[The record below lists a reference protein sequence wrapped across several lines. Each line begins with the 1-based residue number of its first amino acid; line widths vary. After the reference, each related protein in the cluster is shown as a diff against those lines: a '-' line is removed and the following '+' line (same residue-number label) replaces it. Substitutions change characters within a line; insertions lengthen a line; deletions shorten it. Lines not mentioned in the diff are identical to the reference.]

1 MKPDRRA
8 GLTGGASAL
17 LLPSLLA
24 AASRAG
30 EEAGH
35 GEALFVSSARRGD
48 GSYCVV
54 IVSASGRIVRELALN
69 DRGHDVAVSPDGALA
84 VTFARRPGTF
94 AVAFDTRGARSAIVF
109 ETPPARHFF
118 GHGVFSADGRLLYA
132 TENDFEQDGR
142 GVLGVY
148 DVASGFRRIGELPSH
163 GLGPHDLLLLG
174 DGRTICVANG
184 GIETHPDAGR
194 AELNLDTM
202 RPSLVFLDSV
212 TGDLVAEHVL
222 PGALNCLSIRHL
234 CADGSGK
241 VWFGG
246 QWQEAVASSPV
257 LIGSAGRDSAIALV
271 EGGEALGAGLKG
283 DVGSVSAS
291 SDGRIVAAS
300 APKAGAVVFI
310 DPATGRVIGRKSL
323 RDVCGIAPASVTE
336 MALSSGDGVLTI
348 GPPPSSDATH
358 SEVPGL
364 AFDNHLR
371 RLRG

>member
-1 MKPDRRA
+1 MALNRRMV
-8 GLTGGASAL
+8 LTGVASAL
-17 LLPSLLA
+17 LLPSFLA
-24 AASRAG
+24 QTSRAG
-30 EEAGH
+30 EEIGR

-54 IVSASGRIVRELALN
+54 IVSASGRVVRELALN

-84 VTFARRPGTF
+84 VAFARRPGTF
-94 AVAFDTRGARSAIVF
+94 AVAFDVRGVRPAVVF
-109 ETPPARHFF
+109 ETPPARHFY

-132 TENDFEQDGR
+132 TENDFERDGR

-148 DVASGFRRIGELPSH
+148 DVAGGFHRIGELPSH
-163 GLGPHDLLLLG
+163 GLGPHDLLLLD

-194 AELNLDTM
+194 SELNLDTM

-212 TGDLVAEHVL
+212 TGDVVAEHVL
-222 PGALNCLSIRHL
+222 PQELNRLSLRHL

-246 QWQEAVASSPV
+246 QWQGAVASSPE
-257 LIGSAGRDSAIALV
+257 LIGSAGRDRPISLV
-271 EGGEALGAGLKG
+271 EGGETLGAGLKG
-283 DVGSVSAS
+283 YVGSVSAS
-291 SDGRIVAAS
+291 NDGRIIAAS

-310 DPATGRVIGRKSL
+310 DPATGRVLGQKRL
-323 RDVCGIAPASVTE
+323 RDVCGIAPASTTE
-336 MALSSGDGVLTI
+336 MALSSGDGVLMV
-348 GPPPSSDATH
+348 GAPPSSDAMH

-371 RLRG
+371 RLRA